1 MSHVS
6 TDVLAKALDV
16 TPRRVR
22 QLAQEGAFPRQA
34 HGKWDLAKCLLSYV
48 RHVQKELRGR
58 NGTGEDGTNPP
69 AGGLT
74 AERER
79 RLRVQRERDEIRL
92 AKERG
97 TLIPIDTYRKELTE
111 AFSTVRERL
120 LALKR
125 IAPDLEGLPRN
136 LIEIRLD
143 AAVRDVLAS
152 LADGLPAPS
161 RQPRKPDKP
170 PGSAE
175 TRVPVPGPA
184 PDPES
189 ERVGGPEPLPPQGH

>member
-1 MSHVS
+1 MPHIS

-22 QLAQEGAFPRQA
+22 QLAQEGVFPRQA
-34 HGKWDLAKCLLSYV
+34 HGKWDLAKCLLAYV

-58 NGTGEDGTNPP
+58 NGSGENGAEIP
-69 AGGLT
+69 GLT

-97 TLIPIDTYRKELTE
+97 ALIPVETYRRELTE

-120 LALKR
+120 LGLKR
-125 IAPDLEGLPRN
+125 LAPDLEGLPRAM
-136 LIEIRLD
+136 IEIRLD

-161 RQPRKPDKP
+161 RQPRKPAQP

-175 TRVPVPGPA
+175 TRVSVPGA
-184 PDPES
+184 ASDPES
-189 ERVGGPEPLPPQGH
+189 ERVGGPQPLPPQGN